1 MAEQTQ
7 QTKAVAK
14 IEERGLLVENAQ
26 QRELAEDLRDNIRT
40 IMVFQGPV
48 DGESPETTARKVVR
62 SVMLATVENPD
73 LLKADRNSLILS
85 VLRAVRMGLDPSG
98 TLGSAYLVPYRDK
111 KRGGGQFVQLIPGY
125 RGLVDK
131 AIECGAA
138 IKIWAETYH
147 DNDDWEYL
155 EGTNCYIR
163 HRKCLT
169 GTRGKFI
176 AAYAC
181 AKVGTDDVQFTI
193 IPSFEMDAF
202 IKDTPSW
209 RDYPL
214 EMMKKTAV
222 RRLMKSLALNPDRHA
237 RLAEILM
244 LDDRADQG
252 LMHRDDEEALI
263 NLAQSTRRDTPQSR
277 ARAALSQ
284 QNDDAPDGQADEA
297 DGGELN
303 DAVAQENGE
312 PIDAVKKAVI
322 ALMGAVTSIAD
333 LRKAWDEM
341 PAELRDDSDVMAA
354 NDRARARLT
363 SGAILQKT
371 HNGRKE

>member
-1 MAEQTQ
+1 MASDQKPTAIAKQEDRGIIVTTEKQ
-7 QTKAVAK
+7 QTLAVA
-14 IEERGLLVENAQ
+14 L
-26 QRELAEDLRDNIRT
+26 QRNMKT
-40 IMVFQGPV
+40 IMAFTGTVKGE
-48 DGESPETTARKVVR
+48 DGEVTARKVVA
-62 SVMLATVENPD
+62 SVLLAATENPD
-73 LLKADRNSLILS
+73 LLDADQTSLILS
-85 VLRAVRMGLDPSG
+85 ALRAVRMGLDPSG
-98 TLGSAYLVPYRDK
+98 TLGSAYLVPYK
-111 KRGGGQFVQLIPGY
+111 KKGSPRPIVQLIPGY
-125 RGLVDK
+125 RGLIDK

-138 IKIWAETYH
+138 TKIWAETYCEE
-147 DNDDWEYL
+147 DFWDYQ
-155 EGTNCYIR
+155 EGTDPRII
-163 HRKCLT
+163 HRKFL
-169 GTRGKFI
+169 RGSRGAFI

-181 AKVGTDDVQFTI
+181 AKVGVNDVQFTV
-193 IPSFEMDAF
+193 IPAFEMQAF
-202 IKDTPSW
+202 V
-209 RDYPL
+209 RDNGPWSDNFL
-214 EMMKKTAV
+214 EMAKKTAV
-222 RRLMKSLALNPDRHA
+222 RRLVKTLALNPDRHS
-237 RLAEILM
+237 RLAEILVV
-244 LDDRADQG
+244 DDRADQG